1 MKKILII
8 MLCCLLLAG
17 CAPANQDQP
26 TQATQ
31 PNQPSQPTQSSQ
43 HIEPVIIPPVSF
55 FLYTPNEN
63 VDGFEK
69 REVTLGTL
77 DAQAILELLIAEDVL
92 NESVAL
98 NSVELQND
106 QLLLDFNSAYFDQ
119 LVTYGTSGELMMMG
133 SVVNTYLDAYD
144 AQSVVITADGEIME
158 SGHVVYDFPLEF
170 YH

>member
-1 MKKILII
+1 MKKMFVLL
-8 MLCCLLLAG
+8 LCCLLLAG
-17 CAPANQDQP
+17 CAPAYREPP

-31 PNQPSQPTQSSQ
+31 PTQPSQHNET
-43 HIEPVIIPPVSF
+43 IILPPVTF

-77 DAQAILELLIAEDVL
+77 DARAILELLIAEDVL
-92 NESVAL
+92 NENVAL
-98 NSVELQND
+98 NSVELQDD
-106 QLLLDFNSAYFDQ
+106 QLLLDFNTAYYDQ
-119 LVTYGTSGELMMMG
+119 LVTYGTTGELMMMG

-144 AQSVVITADGEIME
+144 AQSVMITADGEVME

-170 YH
+170 YN

>member
-1 MKKILII
+1 MKKLFALL
-8 MLCCLLLAG
+8 LCCLLLTG
-17 CAPANQDQP
+17 CAFIPKEQPEQPGKPAEP
-26 TQATQ
+26 TET
-31 PNQPSQPTQSSQ
+31 PTTA
-43 HIEPVIIPPVSF
+43 PVTF

-92 NESVAL
+92 NENVAL
-98 NSVELQND
+98 NSVELQDD

>member
-1 MKKILII
+1 MKKLFALL
-8 MLCCLLLAG
+8 LCCLLLTG
-17 CAPANQDQP
+17 CAFVPKEQPEQPGKPAEP
-26 TQATQ
+26 TET
-31 PNQPSQPTQSSQ
+31 PTTA
-43 HIEPVIIPPVSF
+43 PVTF

-63 VDGFEK
+63 VDGFDK

>member
-1 MKKILII
+1 MKKLFALL
-8 MLCCLLLAG
+8 LCCLLLTG
-17 CAPANQDQP
+17 CAFIPKEQPEQPDKPAEP
-26 TQATQ
+26 TEAPTTATV
-31 PNQPSQPTQSSQ
+31 T
-43 HIEPVIIPPVSF
+43 F

-92 NESVAL
+92 NENVAL

>member
-1 MKKILII
+1 MKKLFALL
-8 MLCCLLLAG
+8 LCCLLLTG
-17 CAPANQDQP
+17 CAFVPKEQPEQPDKPAEP
-26 TQATQ
+26 TEA
-31 PNQPSQPTQSSQ
+31 PTTAS
-43 HIEPVIIPPVSF
+43 VTF

-92 NESVAL
+92 NENVAL
-98 NSVELQND
+98 NSVELQDD

>member
-17 CAPANQDQP
+17 CAPANQDQ
-26 TQATQ
+26 T
-31 PNQPSQPTQSSQ
+31 NQSSQ
-43 HIEPVIIPPVSF
+43 NVEDPTATPVSF

-69 REVTLGTL
+69 QEVTLETL
-77 DAQAILELLIAEDVL
+77 DAQKILELLIHEGVL
-92 NESVAL
+92 NDDIAL
-98 NSVELQND
+98 NSAELQD
-106 QLLLDFNSAYFDQ
+106 EQLILDFNVAFVDQ

-144 AQSVVITADGEIME
+144 AQSVMITADGEIME
-158 SGHVVYDFPLEF
+158 SGHVIYDFPLEF
-170 YH
+170 YN

>member
-1 MKKILII
+1 MKKLFALL
-8 MLCCLLLAG
+8 LCCLLLTG
-17 CAPANQDQP
+17 CAFVPKEQPEQPDKPAEP
-26 TQATQ
+26 TEA
-31 PNQPSQPTQSSQ
+31 PTTAS
-43 HIEPVIIPPVSF
+43 VTF

-92 NESVAL
+92 NENVAL

>member
-1 MKKILII
+1 MKKLFALL
-8 MLCCLLLAG
+8 LCCLLLTG
-17 CAPANQDQP
+17 CAFVPKEQPEQPDKPAEP
-26 TQATQ
+26 TEAPTTATV
-31 PNQPSQPTQSSQ
+31 T
-43 HIEPVIIPPVSF
+43 F

-98 NSVELQND
+98 NSAELQD
-106 QLLLDFNSAYFDQ
+106 KQLFLDFNIAFVDQ
-119 LVTYGTSGELMMMG
+119 LVTYGTTGELMMIG

>member
-43 HIEPVIIPPVSF
+43 HIETVIIPPVSF

-92 NESVAL
+92 NENVAL
-98 NSVELQND
+98 NSVELQDD
-106 QLLLDFNSAYFDQ
+106 QLVLDFNTAYYDQ
-119 LVTYGTSGELMMMG
+119 LVTYGTTGELMMMG
-133 SVVNTYLDAYD
+133 SVVNTFISAYG
-144 AQSVVITADGEIME
+144 AETVMITVDGQIME

-170 YH
+170 YN

>member
-1 MKKILII
+1 MKKLFALL
-8 MLCCLLLAG
+8 LCCLLLTG
-17 CAPANQDQP
+17 CAFVPKEQPEQPDKPAEP
-26 TQATQ
+26 TEA
-31 PNQPSQPTQSSQ
+31 PTTAS
-43 HIEPVIIPPVSF
+43 VTF

-63 VDGFEK
+63 VDGFER

-92 NESVAL
+92 NENVAL
-98 NSVELQND
+98 NSVELQDD

-144 AQSVVITADGEIME
+144 AETVVITANGEIME

>member
-1 MKKILII
+1 
-8 MLCCLLLAG
+8 MLLTG
-17 CAPANQDQP
+17 CAFVPKEQPEQPDKPAEP
-26 TQATQ
+26 TEA
-31 PNQPSQPTQSSQ
+31 PTTAS
-43 HIEPVIIPPVSF
+43 VTF

-63 VDGFEK
+63 VAGFEK

-92 NESVAL
+92 NENVAL

-144 AQSVVITADGEIME
+144 AQSVVIIADGQIME
-158 SGHVVYDFPLEF
+158 SGHVVYDYPQEF

>member
-1 MKKILII
+1 MKKLFALL
-8 MLCCLLLAG
+8 LCCLLLTG
-17 CAPANQDQP
+17 CAFVPKEQPEQPDKPAEP
-26 TQATQ
+26 TEAPTTATV
-31 PNQPSQPTQSSQ
+31 T
-43 HIEPVIIPPVSF
+43 F

-92 NESVAL
+92 NENVAL

>member
-1 MKKILII
+1 MKKLFALL
-8 MLCCLLLAG
+8 LCCLLLTG
-17 CAPANQDQP
+17 CAFVPKEQPEQPDKPAEP
-26 TQATQ
+26 TEAPATA
-31 PNQPSQPTQSSQ
+31 SVT
-43 HIEPVIIPPVSF
+43 F

-158 SGHVVYDFPLEF
+158 SGHVVYDFPL
-170 YH
+170 

>member
-1 MKKILII
+1 MKKLFALL
-8 MLCCLLLAG
+8 LCCLLLTG
-17 CAPANQDQP
+17 CAFIPKEQPEQPGKPAEP
-26 TQATQ
+26 TET
-31 PNQPSQPTQSSQ
+31 PTTA
-43 HIEPVIIPPVSF
+43 PVTF

-98 NSVELQND
+98 NSAELQD
-106 QLLLDFNSAYFDQ
+106 KQLMLDFNTAYYDQ
-119 LVTYGTSGELMMMG
+119 LVTYGTTGELMMMG

-144 AQSVVITADGEIME
+144 AETVMITADGEIME
-158 SGHVVYDFPLEF
+158 SGHVIYDFPLEF
-170 YH
+170 YN

>member
-1 MKKILII
+1 MKKLFALL
-8 MLCCLLLAG
+8 LCCLLLTG
-17 CAPANQDQP
+17 CAFIPKEQPEQPGKPAEP
-26 TQATQ
+26 TET
-31 PNQPSQPTQSSQ
+31 PTTA
-43 HIEPVIIPPVSF
+43 PVTF

-63 VDGFEK
+63 VDGFDK

>member
-1 MKKILII
+1 MKKLFALL
-8 MLCCLLLAG
+8 LCCLLLTG
-17 CAPANQDQP
+17 CAFIPKEQLEQPDKPAEP
-26 TQATQ
+26 TEA
-31 PNQPSQPTQSSQ
+31 PTTAS
-43 HIEPVIIPPVSF
+43 VTF

-92 NESVAL
+92 NENVAL

>member
-1 MKKILII
+1 MKKLFALL
-8 MLCCLLLAG
+8 LCCLLLTG
-17 CAPANQDQP
+17 CAFVPKEQPEQPDKPAEP
-26 TQATQ
+26 TEAPTTATV
-31 PNQPSQPTQSSQ
+31 T
-43 HIEPVIIPPVSF
+43 F

-92 NESVAL
+92 NENVAL
-98 NSVELQND
+98 NSVELQDD

>member
-1 MKKILII
+1 MKKLVALV
-8 MLCCLLLAG
+8 LCCLLLAG
-17 CAPANQDQP
+17 CGLSVQDQP
-26 TQATQ
+26 TQPT
-31 PNQPSQPTQSSQ
+31 QPSQPVEDPTTD
-43 HIEPVIIPPVSF
+43 PVTF
-55 FLYTPNEN
+55 FLYSPNEN

-69 REVTLGTL
+69 RDVTIETL
-77 DAQAILELLIAEDVL
+77 DAQKILDLLIAEGVL
-92 NESVAL
+92 NADIAL
-98 NSVELQND
+98 NSAQLQAD
-106 QLLLDFNSAYFDQ
+106 QLLLDFNTAYFDQ

>member
-1 MKKILII
+1 MKKLFALL
-8 MLCCLLLAG
+8 LCCLLLTG
-17 CAPANQDQP
+17 CAFVPKEQPEQPDIPAEP
-26 TQATQ
+26 TEAPTTATV
-31 PNQPSQPTQSSQ
+31 T
-43 HIEPVIIPPVSF
+43 F

>member
-1 MKKILII
+1 MKKLFALL
-8 MLCCLLLAG
+8 LCCLLLTG
-17 CAPANQDQP
+17 CAFIPKEQLEQPDKPAELTEAP
-26 TQATQ
+26 TTASVT
-31 PNQPSQPTQSSQ
+31 
-43 HIEPVIIPPVSF
+43 F